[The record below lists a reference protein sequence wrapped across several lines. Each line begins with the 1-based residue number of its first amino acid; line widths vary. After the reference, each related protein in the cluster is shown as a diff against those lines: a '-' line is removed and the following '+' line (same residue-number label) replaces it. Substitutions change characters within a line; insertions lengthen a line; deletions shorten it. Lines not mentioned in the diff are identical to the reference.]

1 MILEQKFDKHI
12 ETWILFEEIMWWAC
26 SNTKIG
32 VKNKKMDMDEAR
44 ILEGQTHRHTSGHNS
59 MTQKIMKKK
68 ILYLIKGKVL

>member
-1 MILEQKFDKHI
+1 
-12 ETWILFEEIMWWAC
+12 MWRAC

>member
-1 MILEQKFDKHI
+1 ML
-12 ETWILFEEIMWWAC
+12 AC

-59 MTQKIMKKK
+59 MTLKIMN
-68 ILYLIKGKVL
+68 